1 MKFKKHMSLIPSI
14 LIGLILIIW
23 PQLIIN
29 PAQADCISHSP
40 KPLKAMDSTEPLIIN
55 ESLIIEDIKK
65 ASKAIATQGNN
76 ARNIALQFGELDTTS
91 LNENEV
97 KPFNSD
103 IESIVL
109 HNENNQLGSINFRFR
124 LHSLMSLSALQKA
137 FGDYHTSP
145 RVTSHNG
152 AVTIYSIG
160 FTVKLNG
167 KNINIYVRRR
177 SPDLTVEKIEVN
189 EISIIG

>member
-1 MKFKKHMSLIPSI
+1 MSSI

-23 PQLIIN
+23 PQFSISY
-29 PAQADCISHSP
+29 AQANCTSHSP
-40 KPLKAMDSTEPLIIN
+40 ETLKTMDSTEPLIIN
-55 ESLIIEDIKK
+55 ESLIIEDIKR
-65 ASKAIATQGNN
+65 ASKAIATQGTD
-76 ARNIALQFGELDTTS
+76 AKTTALQFGEIDTTS

-103 IESIVL
+103 IKSIVL

-124 LHSLMSLSALQKA
+124 LHSLMSLSALQNA

-145 RVTSHNG
+145 RVTSRNG

-160 FTVKLNG
+160 FTVELNG

-177 SPDLTVEKIEVN
+177 SPDLTAEKIEIN

>member
-23 PQLIIN
+23 PQFSISSV
-29 PAQADCISHSP
+29 QADCTSHSP
-40 KPLKAMDSTEPLIIN
+40 KPLEAMDSIEPLIIN

-76 ARNIALQFGELDTTS
+76 ARTTALQFGELDTTS

-97 KPFNSD
+97 KPFNPD
-103 IESIVL
+103 IESIVVYDT
-109 HNENNQLGSINFRFR
+109 NNQSDSINFRFR
-124 LHSLMSLSALQKA
+124 PHSLISLSALQKA
-137 FGDYHTSP
+137 FGNYRTSP
-145 RVTSHNG
+145 RVTSRNG
-152 AVTIYSIG
+152 AVTTYSIR
-160 FTVKLNG
+160 FIVELN
-167 KNINIYVRRR
+167 KKRIDIYVQRR
-177 SPDLTVEKIEVN
+177 SPDLTAEKIEIN